1 MEFSR
6 QKYWGGLPFYPHI
19 TIICEDSSFLFLVQ
33 ILGNKCGSWWRGL
46 TITRRFWTLSGWR
59 DHTGPWVASRG
70 WMEVSECGFYLEKR
84 VEWLFGDQKDWLWY
98 KLLFANSFPFLPRH
112 PSASFPSFPCR
123 QAEPHDFLL
132 ANGMRPKWYNPLP
145 SSVHKDQLSS
155 LCWIFLCLPALCQ
168 CYRWP
173 WWPCVVRGRIYHPEL
188 LNNCVKLSSQ
198 APQTGLCVK
207 LEMNFYCVSAH

>member
-1 MEFSR
+1 MER
-6 QKYWGGLPFYPHI
+6 
-19 TIICEDSSFLFLVQ
+19 
-33 ILGNKCGSWWRGL
+33 
-46 TITRRFWTLSGWR
+46 TITLRFWTLSGWR

-98 KLLFANSFPFLPRH
+98 QLLFANSFPFLPRH

-155 LCWIFLCLPALCQ
+155 LRWIFSVCQ
-168 CYRWP
+168 
-173 WWPCVVRGRIYHPEL
+173 PCASAIGDLGDHVLYVVESITPSFWIT
-188 LNNCVKLSSQ
+188 VWS
-198 APQTGLCVK
+198 
-207 LEMNFYCVSAH
+207 